1 MSEKHDF
8 FNAPPTGFARTSQGW
23 MQLAQTPQK
32 TQMDKLKVE
41 NKELLE
47 RLEKIETLLSGIV
60 RDS

>member
-8 FNAPPTGFARTSQGW
+8 FNAPPSGFIRTNQGW
-23 MQLAQTPQK
+23 LQLAKTPQK
-32 TQMDKLKVE
+32 KQLDKLKVE

-60 RDS
+60 KD